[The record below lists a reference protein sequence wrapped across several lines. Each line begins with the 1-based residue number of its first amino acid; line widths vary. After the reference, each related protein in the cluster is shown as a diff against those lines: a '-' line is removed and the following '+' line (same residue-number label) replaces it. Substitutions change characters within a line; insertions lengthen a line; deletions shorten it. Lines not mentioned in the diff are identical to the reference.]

1 MAENGLY
8 DVLRMGLSS
17 LRSQSRAME
26 TVGRNMANVNNQA
39 YSRQRVIFGELA
51 PSGGASTGVDV
62 LEIQQVRDALL
73 DRQVVREK
81 SSAAALAAET
91 AAYERGEAAMGET
104 ISNVSD
110 PSLAATTGGNSLTNA
125 LAGFFGAARQLSAN
139 PTNSTQK
146 QMFVQ
151 TATTLTERFQF
162 SNDRLAEV
170 QSDLSAQVSNDVDKA
185 NLLLTTISELNLMI
199 ASQESDTGTKAL
211 TLRDQR
217 QARVED
223 LAQVM
228 NFKTTTLPDAP
239 NQIQITATSA
249 TGVDTVILSAGTTLE
264 TLTFDDD
271 GAAVRVASSAT
282 ALALTGGSIKGHLF
296 ARDGALQTL
305 RDSLDLLASQMVT
318 SVNAVYN
325 PGGAGQNFF
334 DPAGTDAGSIQL
346 ASGLSGLNVRASVS
360 GGAAGDGSVA
370 QLISELDIQSFS
382 SATGDAIDGTM
393 GESYSAAISLFS
405 YSLSQSRM
413 QHENQ
418 TSVLNAVRG
427 QRESVSGVSLD
438 EEAAELMKFQR
449 AYQAS
454 ARVVS
459 VIDEMLDL
467 VVNSMGR
474 N

>member
-8 DVLRMGLSS
+8 DVLRMGISS
-17 LRSQSRAME
+17 LRAQSRAIE
-26 TVGRNMANVNNQA
+26 TVGRNMANVNNPTYA
-39 YSRQRVIFGELA
+39 RQRVIFGDVS
-51 PSGGASTGVDV
+51 PTGGASVGVDV
-62 LEIQQVRDALL
+62 IEVQQVRDVLL
-73 DRQVVREK
+73 DRQLVREK
-81 SSAAALAAET
+81 SGAAALEAET

-104 ISNVSD
+104 ISSVSD
-110 PSLAATTGGNSLTNA
+110 PSLAATTGSNSLTNA
-125 LAGFFGAARQLSAN
+125 MAGFFGAARQLSVD

-151 TATTLTERFQF
+151 TAKTMTERFQF

-170 QSDLSAQVSNDVDKA
+170 QADLTNQVSNDVDKA
-185 NLLLTTISELNLMI
+185 NGLLTTIKELNLMI
-199 ASQESDTGTKAL
+199 ATQESKTGTKAL

-228 NFKTTTLPDAP
+228 NFKTTPLPETP

-249 TGVDTVILSAGTTLE
+249 SGVDTVILSGGTTLE
-264 TLTFDDD
+264 TLAFA
-271 GAAVRVASSAT
+271 GAALRVVSSNT
-282 ALALTGGSIKGHLF
+282 ALTLTGGSTKGHLT

-318 SVNAVYN
+318 SVNKVYN
-325 PGGAGQNFF
+325 PSGTGQNFF
-334 DPAGTDAGSIQL
+334 DPAGTNASSIQL
-346 ASGLSGLNVRASVS
+346 ASGLTGLNVRASVA
-360 GGAAGDGSVA
+360 GGAAGDSSVA
-370 QLISELDIQSFS
+370 QAISKLDIRSFS
-382 SATGDAIDGTM
+382 STSGDAINGTM

-413 QHENQ
+413 NHENQ
-418 TSVLNAVRG
+418 TGVLNIVRG
-427 QRESVSGVSLD
+427 QRESTSGVSLD

-454 ARVVS
+454 ARVIS
-459 VIDEMLDL
+459 VVDQMLDI
-467 VVNSMGR
+467 VVNSLGR
-474 N
+474 G

>member
-17 LRSQSRAME
+17 LRAQSRAIE
-26 TVGRNMANVNNQA
+26 TVGRNMANVNNPT
-39 YSRQRVIFGELA
+39 YSRQRVIFGDVS
-51 PSGGASTGVDV
+51 PTGSASVGVDV
-62 LEIQQVRDALL
+62 IEVQQVRDVLL
-73 DRQVVREK
+73 DRQLVREK
-81 SSAAALAAET
+81 SGAAALEAET

-110 PSLAATTGGNSLTNA
+110 PSLAATTGSNSLTNA
-125 LAGFFGAARQLSAN
+125 MAGFFGAARQLSVD

-151 TATTLTERFQF
+151 TAKTMTERFQF

-170 QSDLSAQVSNDVDKA
+170 QADLTNQVSNDVDKA
-185 NLLLTTISELNLMI
+185 NGLLTTIKELNLMI
-199 ASQESDTGTKAL
+199 ATQESKTGTKAL

-249 TGVDTVILSAGTTLE
+249 SGVDTVILSGGTTLE
-264 TLTFDDD
+264 TLAFA
-271 GAAVRVASSAT
+271 GAALRVVSSNT
-282 ALALTGGSIKGHLF
+282 ALTLTGGSTKGHLT

-305 RDSLDLLASQMVT
+305 RNSLNLLAKQMVT
-318 SVNAVYN
+318 SVNAAYN
-325 PGGAGQNFF
+325 PSGTGQNFF
-334 DPAGTDAGSIQL
+334 DPAGTNASSIQL
-346 ASGLSGLNVRASVS
+346 ASGLTGLNVRASVA
-360 GGAAGDGSVA
+360 GGAAGDSSVA
-370 QLISELDIQSFS
+370 QAISKLDIRSFS
-382 SATGDAIDGTM
+382 STSGDAINGTM

-413 QHENQ
+413 NHENQ
-418 TSVLNAVRG
+418 TGVLNIVRG
-427 QRESVSGVSLD
+427 QRESTSGVSLD

-454 ARVVS
+454 ARVIS
-459 VIDEMLDL
+459 VVDQMLDI

-474 N
+474 G

>member
-17 LRSQSRAME
+17 LRAQSRAIE
-26 TVGRNMANVNNQA
+26 TVGRNMANVNNPT
-39 YSRQRVIFGELA
+39 YSRQRVIFGDVS
-51 PSGGASTGVDV
+51 PTGSASVGVDV
-62 LEIQQVRDALL
+62 MEVQQVRDVLL
-73 DRQVVREK
+73 DRQLVREK
-81 SSAAALAAET
+81 SGSAALEAET

-104 ISNVSD
+104 ISSVND

-125 LAGFFGAARQLSAN
+125 MAGFFGAARQLSVD

-151 TATTLTERFQF
+151 TAKTMTERFQF

-170 QSDLSAQVSNDVDKA
+170 QADLTNQVSNDVDKA
-185 NLLLTTISELNLMI
+185 NGLLTTIKELNLMI
-199 ASQESDTGTKAL
+199 ATQESKTGTKAL

-249 TGVDTVILSAGTTLE
+249 SGVDTVILSGGTTLE
-264 TLTFDDD
+264 TLAFA
-271 GAAVRVASSAT
+271 GAALRVVSSNT
-282 ALALTGGSIKGHLF
+282 ALTLTGGSTKGHLT

-305 RDSLDLLASQMVT
+305 RNSLNLLAKQMVT
-318 SVNAVYN
+318 SVNAAYN
-325 PGGAGQNFF
+325 PSGTGQNFF
-334 DPAGTDAGSIQL
+334 DPAGTNASSIQL
-346 ASGLSGLNVRASVS
+346 ASGLTGLNVRASVA
-360 GGAAGDGSVA
+360 GGAAGDSSVA
-370 QLISELDIQSFS
+370 QAISKLDIRSFS
-382 SATGDAIDGTM
+382 STSGDAINGTM

-413 QHENQ
+413 NHENQ
-418 TSVLNAVRG
+418 TGVLNIVRG
-427 QRESVSGVSLD
+427 QRESTSGVSLD

-454 ARVVS
+454 ARVIS
-459 VIDEMLDL
+459 VVDQMLDI
-467 VVNSMGR
+467 VVNSLGR
-474 N
+474 G

>member
-8 DVLRMGLSS
+8 DVLRMGISS
-17 LRSQSRAME
+17 LRAQSRAIE
-26 TVGRNMANVNNQA
+26 TVGRNMANVNNPT
-39 YSRQRVIFGELA
+39 YSRQRVIFGDVS
-51 PSGGASTGVDV
+51 PTGGASVGVDIIEV
-62 LEIQQVRDALL
+62 QQVRDVLL

-81 SSAAALAAET
+81 SGAAALEAET
-91 AAYERGEAAMGET
+91 AAYERGEAALGET
-104 ISNVSD
+104 ISSVSD
-110 PSLAATTGGNSLTNA
+110 PSVASTTGGNSLNNA
-125 LAGFFGAARQLSAN
+125 MAGFFGAARQLSVD

-146 QMFVQ
+146 QMFYQ
-151 TATTLTERFQF
+151 TAQTMTERFQF

-170 QSDLSAQVSNDVDKA
+170 QADLTDQVSNDVDKA
-185 NLLLTTISELNLMI
+185 NLLLSTISELNLMI
-199 ASQESDTGTKAL
+199 ATQESDTGTKAL

-249 TGVDTVILSAGTTLE
+249 SGVDTVVLSAGTTLE
-264 TLTFDDD
+264 TLTFDGD
-271 GAAVRVASSAT
+271 AVRVASSDT
-282 ALALTGGSIKGHLF
+282 ALALTGGSIKGHLT

-305 RDSLDLLASQMVT
+305 RDSLDQLANQMVT

-325 PGGAGQNFF
+325 PSGTGQNFF
-334 DPAGTDAGSIQL
+334 DPTGTDASSIRL
-346 ASGLSGLNVRASVS
+346 ASGLTGLNVRASAA

-370 QLISELDIQSFS
+370 QAISELDVQSFS
-382 SATGDAIDGTM
+382 STSGDAIDGTI

-413 QHENQ
+413 RSENQ
-418 TSVLNAVRG
+418 TGVLSAVRG
-427 QRESVSGVSLD
+427 QRESMSGVSLD

-454 ARVVS
+454 ARVIS
-459 VIDEMLDL
+459 IIDSMLDT
-467 VVNSMGR
+467 VVNGMG

>member
-17 LRSQSRAME
+17 LRAQSRAIE
-26 TVGRNMANVNNQA
+26 TVGRNMANVNNPTYA
-39 YSRQRVIFGELA
+39 RQRVIFGDVS
-51 PSGGASTGVDV
+51 PTGSASVGVDV
-62 LEIQQVRDALL
+62 IEVQQVRDVLL
-73 DRQVVREK
+73 DRQLVREK
-81 SSAAALAAET
+81 SGAAALEAET

-104 ISNVSD
+104 ISSVSD
-110 PSLAATTGGNSLTNA
+110 PSLAATTGSNSLTNA
-125 LAGFFGAARQLSAN
+125 MAGFFGAARQLSVD

-151 TATTLTERFQF
+151 TAKTMTERFQF

-170 QSDLSAQVSNDVDKA
+170 QADLTNQVSNDVDKA
-185 NLLLTTISELNLMI
+185 NGLLTTIKELNLMI
-199 ASQESDTGTKAL
+199 ATQESKTGTKAL

-249 TGVDTVILSAGTTLE
+249 SGVDTVILSGGTTLE
-264 TLTFDDD
+264 TLAFA
-271 GAAVRVASSAT
+271 GAALRVVSSNT
-282 ALALTGGSIKGHLF
+282 ALTLTGGSTKGHLT

-305 RDSLDLLASQMVT
+305 RNSLNLLAKQMVT
-318 SVNAVYN
+318 SVNAAYN
-325 PGGAGQNFF
+325 PSGTGQNFF
-334 DPAGTDAGSIQL
+334 DPAGTNASSIQL
-346 ASGLSGLNVRASVS
+346 ASGLTGLNVRASVA
-360 GGAAGDGSVA
+360 GGAAGDSSVA
-370 QLISELDIQSFS
+370 QAISKLDIRSFS
-382 SATGDAIDGTM
+382 STSGDAINGTM

-413 QHENQ
+413 NHENQ
-418 TSVLNAVRG
+418 TGVLNIVRG
-427 QRESVSGVSLD
+427 QRESTSGVSLD

-454 ARVVS
+454 ARVIS
-459 VIDEMLDL
+459 VVDQMLDI
-467 VVNSMGR
+467 VVNSLGR
-474 N
+474 G

>member
-8 DVLRMGLSS
+8 DVLRMGISS
-17 LRSQSRAME
+17 LRAQSRAIE
-26 TVGRNMANVNNQA
+26 TVGRNMANVNNPTYA
-39 YSRQRVIFGELA
+39 RQRVIFGDVS
-51 PSGGASTGVDV
+51 PTGGASVGVDV
-62 LEIQQVRDALL
+62 IEVQQVRDVLL
-73 DRQVVREK
+73 DRQLVREK
-81 SSAAALAAET
+81 SGAAALEAET

-104 ISNVSD
+104 ISNVRD
-110 PSLAATTGGNSLTNA
+110 PGLAATTGGNSLTNA
-125 LAGFFGAARQLSAN
+125 MAGFFGAARQLSVD

-151 TATTLTERFQF
+151 TAKTMTERFQF

-170 QSDLSAQVSNDVDKA
+170 QADLTDQVSNDTDKA
-185 NLLLTTISELNLMI
+185 NLLLTTIKELNLMI
-199 ASQESDTGTKAL
+199 ATQESETGTKAL

-249 TGVDTVILSAGTTLE
+249 SGVDTVILSGGTTLE
-264 TLTFDDD
+264 TLAFA
-271 GAAVRVASSAT
+271 GAALRVVSSNT
-282 ALALTGGSIKGHLF
+282 ALTLTGGSTKGHLT

-305 RDSLDLLASQMVT
+305 RNSLNLLAKQMVT
-318 SVNAVYN
+318 SVNAAYN
-325 PGGAGQNFF
+325 PSGTGQNFF
-334 DPAGTDAGSIQL
+334 DPAGTNASSIQL
-346 ASGLSGLNVRASVS
+346 ASGLTGLNVRASVA
-360 GGAAGDGSVA
+360 GGAAGDSSVA
-370 QLISELDIQSFS
+370 QAISKLDIRSFS
-382 SATGDAIDGTM
+382 STSGDAINGTM

-413 QHENQ
+413 NHENQ
-418 TSVLNAVRG
+418 TGVLSIVRG
-427 QRESVSGVSLD
+427 QRESTSGVSLD

-454 ARVVS
+454 ARVIS
-459 VIDEMLDL
+459 VVDQMLDI
-467 VVNSMGR
+467 VVNSLGR
-474 N
+474 G

>member
-1 MAENGLY
+1 MAETGLY

-17 LRSQSRAME
+17 LRSQSRAIE
-26 TVGRNMANVNNQA
+26 TVGRNMANVNNPTYA
-39 YSRQRVIFGELA
+39 RQRVIFGDVS
-51 PSGGASTGVDV
+51 PTGSASVGVDV
-62 LEIQQVRDALL
+62 IEVQQVRDVLL
-73 DRQVVREK
+73 DRQLVREK
-81 SSAAALAAET
+81 SGAAALEAET

-104 ISNVSD
+104 ISNVRD

-125 LAGFFGAARQLSAN
+125 MAGFFGAARQLSVD

-151 TATTLTERFQF
+151 TAKTMTERFQF

-170 QSDLSAQVSNDVDKA
+170 QADLTNQVSNDVDKA
-185 NLLLTTISELNLMI
+185 NGLLTTIKELNLMI
-199 ASQESDTGTKAL
+199 ATQESKTGTKAL

-249 TGVDTVILSAGTTLE
+249 SGVDTVILSGGTTLE
-264 TLTFDDD
+264 TLAFA
-271 GAAVRVASSAT
+271 GAALRVVSSNT
-282 ALALTGGSIKGHLF
+282 ALTLTGGSTKGHLT

-305 RDSLDLLASQMVT
+305 RNSLNLLAKQMVT
-318 SVNAVYN
+318 SVNAAYN
-325 PGGAGQNFF
+325 PSGTGQNFF
-334 DPAGTDAGSIQL
+334 DPAGTNASSIQL
-346 ASGLSGLNVRASVS
+346 ASGLTGLNVRASVA
-360 GGAAGDGSVA
+360 GGAAGDSSVA
-370 QLISELDIQSFS
+370 QAISKLDIRSFS
-382 SATGDAIDGTM
+382 STSGDAINGTM

-413 QHENQ
+413 NHENQ
-418 TSVLNAVRG
+418 TGVLNIVRG
-427 QRESVSGVSLD
+427 QRESTSGVSLD

-454 ARVVS
+454 ARVIS
-459 VIDEMLDL
+459 VVDQMLDI

-474 N
+474 G

>member
-8 DVLRMGLSS
+8 DVLRMGISS
-17 LRSQSRAME
+17 LRAQSRAIE
-26 TVGRNMANVNNQA
+26 TVGRNMANVNNPT
-39 YSRQRVIFGELA
+39 YSRQRVIFGDVS
-51 PSGGASTGVDV
+51 PTGGASVGVDIIEV
-62 LEIQQVRDALL
+62 QQVRDVLL

-81 SSAAALAAET
+81 SGAAALEAET
-91 AAYERGEAAMGET
+91 AAYERGEAALGET
-104 ISNVSD
+104 ISSVSD
-110 PSLAATTGGNSLTNA
+110 PSVASTTGGNSLNNA
-125 LAGFFGAARQLSAN
+125 MAGFFGAARQLSVD

-146 QMFVQ
+146 QMFYQ
-151 TATTLTERFQF
+151 TAQTMTERFQF

-170 QSDLSAQVSNDVDKA
+170 QADLSDQVSNDVDKA
-185 NLLLTTISELNLMI
+185 NLMLTTISELNLMI
-199 ASQESDTGTKAL
+199 ATQESDTGTKAL

-249 TGVDTVILSAGTTLE
+249 SGVDTVILSAGTTLE
-264 TLTFDDD
+264 TLTFDGD
-271 GAAVRVASSAT
+271 AVRVASSDT
-282 ALALTGGSIKGHLF
+282 ALTLTGGSIKGHLA

-305 RDSLDLLASQMVT
+305 RDSLDQLASQMVT

-325 PGGAGQNFF
+325 PSGTGQNFF
-334 DPAGTDAGSIQL
+334 DPTGTDASSIRL
-346 ASGLSGLNVRASVS
+346 ASGLTGLNVRASAA

-370 QLISELDIQSFS
+370 QAISELDVQSFS
-382 SATGDAIDGTM
+382 STSGDAIDGTI

-413 QHENQ
+413 RSENQ
-418 TSVLNAVRG
+418 TGVLSAVRG
-427 QRESVSGVSLD
+427 QRESMSGVSLD

-459 VIDEMLDL
+459 IIDSMLDS
-467 VVNSMGR
+467 VVNGMGR
-474 N
+474 S

>member
-1 MAENGLY
+1 
-8 DVLRMGLSS
+8 
-17 LRSQSRAME
+17 ME

-39 YSRQRVIFGELA
+39 YSRQRVIFGEVA
-51 PSGGASTGVDV
+51 ASGSASTGVDV
-62 LEIQQVRDALL
+62 IEIQQVRDALL

-110 PSLAATTGGNSLTNA
+110 PSLAATTGGNSLANA
-125 LAGFFGAARQLSAN
+125 MAGFFGAARQLSAN

-185 NLLLTTISELNLMI
+185 NLLLTTISDLNLMI
-199 ASQESDTGTKAL
+199 ASQESETGTKAL

-217 QARVED
+217 QARLED

-228 NFKTTTLPDAP
+228 NFKTTSLPDAP

-282 ALALTGGSIKGHLF
+282 ALALTGGSIKGHLL

-370 QLISELDIQSFS
+370 QSISELDIQSFS

-454 ARVVS
+454 ARVIS

>member
-17 LRSQSRAME
+17 LRAQSRAIE
-26 TVGRNMANVNNQA
+26 TVGRNMANVNNPTYA
-39 YSRQRVIFGELA
+39 RQRVIFGDVS
-51 PSGGASTGVDV
+51 PTGGASVGVDV
-62 LEIQQVRDALL
+62 IEVQQVRDVLL
-73 DRQVVREK
+73 DRQLVREK
-81 SSAAALAAET
+81 SSTAALEAET

-104 ISNVSD
+104 ISSVSD
-110 PSLAATTGGNSLTNA
+110 PSLAATTGSNSLTNA
-125 LAGFFGAARQLSAN
+125 MAGFFGAARQLSVD

-151 TATTLTERFQF
+151 TAKTMTERFQF

-170 QSDLSAQVSNDVDKA
+170 QADLTNQVSNDVDKA
-185 NLLLTTISELNLMI
+185 NGLLTTIKELNLMI
-199 ASQESDTGTKAL
+199 ATQESKTGTKAL

-249 TGVDTVILSAGTTLE
+249 SGVDTVILSGGTTLE
-264 TLTFDDD
+264 TLAFA
-271 GAAVRVASSAT
+271 GAALRVVSSNT
-282 ALALTGGSIKGHLF
+282 ALTLTGGSTKGHLT

-305 RDSLDLLASQMVT
+305 RNSLNLLAKQMVT
-318 SVNAVYN
+318 SVNAAYN
-325 PGGAGQNFF
+325 PSGTGQNFF
-334 DPAGTDAGSIQL
+334 DPAGTNASSIQL
-346 ASGLSGLNVRASVS
+346 ASGLTGLNVRASVA
-360 GGAAGDGSVA
+360 GGAAGDSSVA
-370 QLISELDIQSFS
+370 QAISKLDIRSFS
-382 SATGDAIDGTM
+382 STSGDAINGTM

-413 QHENQ
+413 NHENQ
-418 TSVLNAVRG
+418 TGVLNIVRG
-427 QRESVSGVSLD
+427 QRESTSGVSLD

-454 ARVVS
+454 ARVIS
-459 VIDEMLDL
+459 VVDQMLDI
-467 VVNSMGR
+467 VVNSLGR
-474 N
+474 G

>member
-8 DVLRMGLSS
+8 DVLRMGISS
-17 LRSQSRAME
+17 LRAQSRAIE
-26 TVGRNMANVNNQA
+26 TVGRNMANVNNPT
-39 YSRQRVIFGELA
+39 YSRQRVIFGDVS
-51 PSGGASTGVDV
+51 PTGGASVGVDIIEV
-62 LEIQQVRDALL
+62 QQVRDVLL

-81 SSAAALAAET
+81 SGAAALEAET

-104 ISNVSD
+104 ISSVSD
-110 PSLAATTGGNSLTNA
+110 PSVASTTGGNSLNNA
-125 LAGFFGAARQLSAN
+125 MAGFFGAARQLSVD

-151 TATTLTERFQF
+151 TAQTMAERFQF
-162 SNDRLAEV
+162 SHDRLTEV
-170 QSDLSAQVSNDVDKA
+170 RADLSDQVSNDVDKA
-185 NLLLTTISELNLMI
+185 NLLLSTISELNLMI
-199 ASQESDTGTKAL
+199 ATQESDTGTKAL

-228 NFKTTTLPDAP
+228 NFKTTTLPDEP

-264 TLTFDDD
+264 TLSFDGD
-271 GAAVRVASSAT
+271 AVRVGSSDT
-282 ALALTGGSIKGHLF
+282 ALALTGGSIKGHLT
-296 ARDGALQTL
+296 ARDGALKTL
-305 RDSLDLLASQMVT
+305 SDSLDSLANQMVT

-325 PGGAGQNFF
+325 PSGTGQNFF
-334 DPAGTDAGSIQL
+334 DPTGTDASSIRL
-346 ASGLSGLNVRASVS
+346 ASGLTGLNVRTSPA

-370 QLISELDIQSFS
+370 QAISELDVQPFS
-382 SATGDAIDGTM
+382 SSSGDAIDGTM

-413 QHENQ
+413 HSENQ
-418 TSVLNAVRG
+418 SGVLSAVRG
-427 QRESVSGVSLD
+427 QRESMSGVSLD

-454 ARVVS
+454 ARVIS
-459 VIDEMLDL
+459 IIDSMLDT
-467 VVNSMGR
+467 VVNGMGR
-474 N
+474 G

>member
-1 MAENGLY
+1 
-8 DVLRMGLSS
+8 
-17 LRSQSRAME
+17 ME

-39 YSRQRVIFGELA
+39 YSRQRVIFGEVA
-51 PSGGASTGVDV
+51 ASGSASTGVDV
-62 LEIQQVRDALL
+62 IEIQQVRDALL

-110 PSLAATTGGNSLTNA
+110 PSLAATTGGNSLANA
-125 LAGFFGAARQLSAN
+125 MAGFFGAARQLSAN

-185 NLLLTTISELNLMI
+185 NLLLTTISDLNLMI
-199 ASQESDTGTKAL
+199 ASQESETGTKAL

-217 QARVED
+217 QARLED

-228 NFKTTTLPDAP
+228 NFKTTSLPDAP

-282 ALALTGGSIKGHLF
+282 ALALTGGSIKGHLL

-346 ASGLSGLNVRASVS
+346 ASGLSGLNVRASVP

-370 QLISELDIQSFS
+370 QSISELDIQSFS

-454 ARVVS
+454 ARVIS

>member
-17 LRSQSRAME
+17 LRAQSRAIE
-26 TVGRNMANVNNQA
+26 TVGRNMANVNNPT
-39 YSRQRVIFGELA
+39 YSRQRVIFGDVS
-51 PSGGASTGVDV
+51 PTGSASVGVDV
-62 LEIQQVRDALL
+62 IEVQQVRDVLL
-73 DRQVVREK
+73 DRQLVREK
-81 SSAAALAAET
+81 SGSAALEAET

-104 ISNVSD
+104 ISSVSD
-110 PSLAATTGGNSLTNA
+110 PSLAATTGSNSLTNA
-125 LAGFFGAARQLSAN
+125 MAGFFGAARQLSVD

-151 TATTLTERFQF
+151 TAKTMTERFQF

-170 QSDLSAQVSNDVDKA
+170 QADLTNQVSNDVDKA
-185 NLLLTTISELNLMI
+185 NGLLTTIKELNLMI
-199 ASQESDTGTKAL
+199 ATQESKTGTKAL

-249 TGVDTVILSAGTTLE
+249 SGVDTVILSGGTTLE
-264 TLTFDDD
+264 TLAFA
-271 GAAVRVASSAT
+271 GAALRVVSSNT
-282 ALALTGGSIKGHLF
+282 ALTLTGGSTKGHLT

-305 RDSLDLLASQMVT
+305 RNSLNLLAKQMVT
-318 SVNAVYN
+318 SVNAAYN
-325 PGGAGQNFF
+325 PSGTGQNFF
-334 DPAGTDAGSIQL
+334 DPAGTNASSIQL
-346 ASGLSGLNVRASVS
+346 ASGLTGLNVRASVA
-360 GGAAGDGSVA
+360 GGAAGDSSVA
-370 QLISELDIQSFS
+370 QAISKLDIRSFS
-382 SATGDAIDGTM
+382 STSGDAINGTM

-413 QHENQ
+413 NHENQ
-418 TSVLNAVRG
+418 TGVLNIVRG
-427 QRESVSGVSLD
+427 QRESTSGVSLD

-454 ARVVS
+454 ARVIS
-459 VIDEMLDL
+459 VVDQMLDI
-467 VVNSMGR
+467 VVNSLGR
-474 N
+474 G

>member
-17 LRSQSRAME
+17 LRAQSRAIE
-26 TVGRNMANVNNQA
+26 TVGRNMANVNNPT
-39 YSRQRVIFGELA
+39 YSRQRVIFGDVS
-51 PSGGASTGVDV
+51 PTGSASVGVDIIEV
-62 LEIQQVRDALL
+62 QQVRDVLL
-73 DRQVVREK
+73 DRQFVREK
-81 SSAAALAAET
+81 SGAAALEAET

-125 LAGFFGAARQLSAN
+125 MAGFFGAARQLSVD

-151 TATTLTERFQF
+151 TAKTMTERFQF

-170 QSDLSAQVSNDVDKA
+170 QADLTDQVSNDADKA
-185 NLLLTTISELNLMI
+185 NVLLTTIKELNQMI
-199 ASQESDTGTKAL
+199 ATQESETGTKAL

-239 NQIQITATSA
+239 NQLQITATSA
-249 TGVDTVILSAGTTLE
+249 SGVDTVILSGGTTLE
-264 TLTFDDD
+264 TLTFDGD
-271 GAAVRVASSAT
+271 ALRVASSET
-282 ALALTGGSIKGHLF
+282 ALTLTGGSIKGHLT

-325 PGGAGQNFF
+325 PSGTGQNFF
-334 DPAGTDAGSIQL
+334 NPAGTDAGSMQL
-346 ASGLSGLNVRASVS
+346 ASGLTGLNVRACVA

-370 QLISELDIQSFS
+370 QAISELDIQSFS
-382 SATGDAIDGTM
+382 STSGDAIDGTM
-393 GESYSAAISLFS
+393 GESYSSAISLFS

-413 QHENQ
+413 RHENQ
-418 TSVLNAVRG
+418 TGVLNAVRG

-454 ARVVS
+454 ARVIS
-459 VIDEMLDL
+459 VVDQMLDI
-467 VVNSMGR
+467 VVNSLGR
-474 N
+474 G

>member
-17 LRSQSRAME
+17 LRAQSRAIE
-26 TVGRNMANVNNQA
+26 TVGRNMANVNNPT
-39 YSRQRVIFGELA
+39 YSRQRVIFGDVS
-51 PSGGASTGVDV
+51 PTGSASVGVDV
-62 LEIQQVRDALL
+62 IEVQQVRDVLL
-73 DRQVVREK
+73 DRQLVREK
-81 SSAAALAAET
+81 SGAAALEAET

-104 ISNVSD
+104 ISSVSD
-110 PSLAATTGGNSLTNA
+110 PSLAATTGSNSLTNA
-125 LAGFFGAARQLSAN
+125 MAGFFGAARQLSVD

-151 TATTLTERFQF
+151 TAKTMTERFQF

-170 QSDLSAQVSNDVDKA
+170 QADLTNQVSNDVDKA
-185 NLLLTTISELNLMI
+185 NGLLTTIKELNLMI
-199 ASQESDTGTKAL
+199 ATQESKTGTKAL

-249 TGVDTVILSAGTTLE
+249 SGVDTVILSGGTTLE
-264 TLTFDDD
+264 TLAFA
-271 GAAVRVASSAT
+271 GAALRVVSSNT
-282 ALALTGGSIKGHLF
+282 ALTLTGGSTKGHLT

-305 RDSLDLLASQMVT
+305 RNSLNLLAKQMVT
-318 SVNAVYN
+318 SVNAAYN
-325 PGGAGQNFF
+325 PSGTGQNFF
-334 DPAGTDAGSIQL
+334 DPAGTNASSIQL
-346 ASGLSGLNVRASVS
+346 ASGLTGLNVRASVA
-360 GGAAGDGSVA
+360 GGAAGDSSVA
-370 QLISELDIQSFS
+370 QAISKLDIRSFS
-382 SATGDAIDGTM
+382 STSGDAINGTM

-413 QHENQ
+413 NHENQ
-418 TSVLNAVRG
+418 TGVLNIVRG
-427 QRESVSGVSLD
+427 QRESTSGVSLD

-454 ARVVS
+454 ARVIS
-459 VIDEMLDL
+459 VVDQMLDI
-467 VVNSMGR
+467 VVNSLGR
-474 N
+474 G

>member
-17 LRSQSRAME
+17 LRAQSRAIE
-26 TVGRNMANVNNQA
+26 TVGRNMANVNNPT
-39 YSRQRVIFGELA
+39 YSRQRVIFGDVS
-51 PSGGASTGVDV
+51 PTGSASVGVDIIEV
-62 LEIQQVRDALL
+62 QQVRDVLL
-73 DRQVVREK
+73 DRQLVREK
-81 SSAAALAAET
+81 SGAAALEAET

-125 LAGFFGAARQLSAN
+125 MAGFFGAARQLSVD

-151 TATTLTERFQF
+151 TAKTMTERFQF

-170 QSDLSAQVSNDVDKA
+170 QADLTNQVSNDVDKA
-185 NLLLTTISELNLMI
+185 NVLLTTIKELNLMI
-199 ASQESDTGTKAL
+199 ATQESKTGTKAL

-239 NQIQITATSA
+239 NQLQITATSA
-249 TGVDTVILSAGTTLE
+249 SGVDTVILSGGTTLE
-264 TLTFDDD
+264 TLAFA
-271 GAAVRVASSAT
+271 GAALRVVSSNT
-282 ALALTGGSIKGHLF
+282 ALTLTGGSTKGHLT

-305 RDSLDLLASQMVT
+305 RNSLNLLAKQMVT
-318 SVNAVYN
+318 SVNAAYN
-325 PGGAGQNFF
+325 PSGTGQNFF
-334 DPAGTDAGSIQL
+334 DPAGTNASSIQL
-346 ASGLSGLNVRASVS
+346 ASGLTGLNVRASVA
-360 GGAAGDGSVA
+360 GGAAGDSSVA
-370 QLISELDIQSFS
+370 QAISKLDIRSFS
-382 SATGDAIDGTM
+382 STSGDAINGTM

-413 QHENQ
+413 NHENQ
-418 TSVLNAVRG
+418 TGVLNIVRG

-454 ARVVS
+454 ARVIS
-459 VIDEMLDL
+459 VVDQMLDI

-474 N
+474 G

>member
-17 LRSQSRAME
+17 LRAQSRAIE
-26 TVGRNMANVNNQA
+26 TVGRNMANVNNPTYA
-39 YSRQRVIFGELA
+39 RQRVIFGDVS
-51 PSGGASTGVDV
+51 PTGSASVGVDV
-62 LEIQQVRDALL
+62 IEVQQVRDVLL
-73 DRQVVREK
+73 DRQLVREK
-81 SSAAALAAET
+81 SGAAALEAET

-104 ISNVSD
+104 ISSVSD
-110 PSLAATTGGNSLTNA
+110 PSLAATTGSNSLTNA
-125 LAGFFGAARQLSAN
+125 MAGFFGAARQLSVD

-151 TATTLTERFQF
+151 TAKTMTERFQF

-170 QSDLSAQVSNDVDKA
+170 QADLTNQVSNDVDKA
-185 NLLLTTISELNLMI
+185 NGLLTTIKELNLMI
-199 ASQESDTGTKAL
+199 ATQESKTGTKAL

-249 TGVDTVILSAGTTLE
+249 SGVDTVILSGGTTLE
-264 TLTFDDD
+264 TLAFA
-271 GAAVRVASSAT
+271 GAALRVVSSNT
-282 ALALTGGSIKGHLF
+282 ALTLTGGSTKGLLT

-305 RDSLDLLASQMVT
+305 RNSLNLLAKQMVT
-318 SVNAVYN
+318 SVNAAYN
-325 PGGAGQNFF
+325 PSGTGQNFF
-334 DPAGTDAGSIQL
+334 DPAGTNASSIQL
-346 ASGLSGLNVRASVS
+346 ASGLTGLNVRASVA
-360 GGAAGDGSVA
+360 GGAAGDSSVA
-370 QLISELDIQSFS
+370 QAISKLDIRSFS
-382 SATGDAIDGTM
+382 STSGDAINGTM

-413 QHENQ
+413 NHENQ
-418 TSVLNAVRG
+418 TGVLNIVRG
-427 QRESVSGVSLD
+427 QRESTSGVSLD

-454 ARVVS
+454 ARVIS
-459 VIDEMLDL
+459 VVDQMLDI
-467 VVNSMGR
+467 VVNSLGR
-474 N
+474 G

>member
-17 LRSQSRAME
+17 LRAQSRAIE
-26 TVGRNMANVNNQA
+26 TVGRNMANVNNPTYA
-39 YSRQRVIFGELA
+39 RQRVIFGDVS
-51 PSGGASTGVDV
+51 PTGSASVGVDV
-62 LEIQQVRDALL
+62 IEVQQVRDVLL
-73 DRQVVREK
+73 DRQLVREK
-81 SSAAALAAET
+81 SGAAALEAET

-104 ISNVSD
+104 ISSVND

-125 LAGFFGAARQLSAN
+125 MAGFFGAARQLSVD

-151 TATTLTERFQF
+151 TAKTMTERFQF

-170 QSDLSAQVSNDVDKA
+170 QADLTNQVSNDVDKA
-185 NLLLTTISELNLMI
+185 NGLLTTIKELNLMI
-199 ASQESDTGTKAL
+199 ATQESKTGTKAL

-249 TGVDTVILSAGTTLE
+249 SGVDTVILSGGTTLE
-264 TLTFDDD
+264 TLAFA
-271 GAAVRVASSAT
+271 GAALRVVSSNT
-282 ALALTGGSIKGHLF
+282 ALTLTGGSTKGHLT

-305 RDSLDLLASQMVT
+305 RNSLNLLAKQMVT
-318 SVNAVYN
+318 SVNAAYN
-325 PGGAGQNFF
+325 PSGTGQNFF
-334 DPAGTDAGSIQL
+334 DPAGTNASSIQL
-346 ASGLSGLNVRASVS
+346 ASGLTGLNVRASVA
-360 GGAAGDGSVA
+360 GGAAGDSSVA
-370 QLISELDIQSFS
+370 QAISKLDIRSFS
-382 SATGDAIDGTM
+382 STSGDAINGTM

-413 QHENQ
+413 NHENQ
-418 TSVLNAVRG
+418 TGVLNIVRG
-427 QRESVSGVSLD
+427 QRESTSGVSLD

-454 ARVVS
+454 ARVIS
-459 VIDEMLDL
+459 VVDQMLDI
-467 VVNSMGR
+467 VVNSLGR
-474 N
+474 G

>member
-17 LRSQSRAME
+17 LRAQSRAIE
-26 TVGRNMANVNNQA
+26 TVGRNMANVNNPTYA
-39 YSRQRVIFGELA
+39 RQRVIFGDVS
-51 PSGGASTGVDV
+51 PTGGASVGVDV
-62 LEIQQVRDALL
+62 IEVQQVRDVLL
-73 DRQVVREK
+73 DRQLVREK
-81 SSAAALAAET
+81 SGAAALEAET

-104 ISNVSD
+104 ISSVSD
-110 PSLAATTGGNSLTNA
+110 PSLAATTGSNSLTNA
-125 LAGFFGAARQLSAN
+125 MAGFFGAARQLSVD

-151 TATTLTERFQF
+151 TAKTMTERFQF

-170 QSDLSAQVSNDVDKA
+170 QADLTNQVSNDVDKA
-185 NLLLTTISELNLMI
+185 NGLLTTIKELNLMI
-199 ASQESDTGTKAL
+199 ATQESKTGTKAL

-249 TGVDTVILSAGTTLE
+249 SGVDTVILSGGTTLE
-264 TLTFDDD
+264 TLAFA
-271 GAAVRVASSAT
+271 GAALRVVSSNT
-282 ALALTGGSIKGHLF
+282 ALTLTGGSTKGHLT

-305 RDSLDLLASQMVT
+305 RNSLNLLAKQMVT
-318 SVNAVYN
+318 SVNAAYN
-325 PGGAGQNFF
+325 PSGTGQNFF
-334 DPAGTDAGSIQL
+334 DPAGTNASSIQL
-346 ASGLSGLNVRASVS
+346 ASGLTGLNVRASVA
-360 GGAAGDGSVA
+360 GGAAGDSSVA
-370 QLISELDIQSFS
+370 QAISKLDIRSFS
-382 SATGDAIDGTM
+382 STSGDAINGTM

-413 QHENQ
+413 NHENQ
-418 TSVLNAVRG
+418 TGVLNIVRG
-427 QRESVSGVSLD
+427 QRESTSGVSLD

-454 ARVVS
+454 ARVIS
-459 VIDEMLDL
+459 VVDQMLDI
-467 VVNSMGR
+467 VVNSLGR
-474 N
+474 G

>member
-17 LRSQSRAME
+17 LRAQSRAIE
-26 TVGRNMANVNNQA
+26 TVGRNMANVNNPTYA
-39 YSRQRVIFGELA
+39 RQRVIFGDVS
-51 PSGGASTGVDV
+51 PTGSASVGVDV
-62 LEIQQVRDALL
+62 IEVQQVRDVLL
-73 DRQVVREK
+73 DRQLVREK
-81 SSAAALAAET
+81 SGAAALEAET

-104 ISNVSD
+104 ISSVSD
-110 PSLAATTGGNSLTNA
+110 PSLAATTGSNSLTNA
-125 LAGFFGAARQLSAN
+125 MAGFFGAARQLSVD

-151 TATTLTERFQF
+151 TAKTMTERFQF

-170 QSDLSAQVSNDVDKA
+170 QADLTNQVSNDVDKA
-185 NLLLTTISELNLMI
+185 NGLLTTIKELNLMI
-199 ASQESDTGTKAL
+199 ATQESKTGTKAL

-249 TGVDTVILSAGTTLE
+249 SGVDTVILSGGTTLE
-264 TLTFDDD
+264 TLAFA
-271 GAAVRVASSAT
+271 GAALRVVSSNT
-282 ALALTGGSIKGHLF
+282 ALTLTGGSTKGHLT

-305 RDSLDLLASQMVT
+305 RNSLNLLAKQMVT
-318 SVNAVYN
+318 SVNAAYN
-325 PGGAGQNFF
+325 PSGTGQNFF
-334 DPAGTDAGSIQL
+334 DPAGTNASSIQL
-346 ASGLSGLNVRASVS
+346 ASGLTGLNVRASVA
-360 GGAAGDGSVA
+360 GGAAGDSSVA
-370 QLISELDIQSFS
+370 QAISKLDIRSFS
-382 SATGDAIDGTM
+382 STSGDAINGTM

-413 QHENQ
+413 NHENQ
-418 TSVLNAVRG
+418 TGVLNIVRG
-427 QRESVSGVSLD
+427 QRESTSGVSLD

-454 ARVVS
+454 ARVIS
-459 VIDEMLDL
+459 VVDQMLDI

-474 N
+474 G

>member
-17 LRSQSRAME
+17 LRAQSRAIE
-26 TVGRNMANVNNQA
+26 TVGRNMANVNNPTYA
-39 YSRQRVIFGELA
+39 RQRVIFGDVS
-51 PSGGASTGVDV
+51 PTGGASVGVDV
-62 LEIQQVRDALL
+62 IEVQQVRDVLL
-73 DRQVVREK
+73 DRQLVREK
-81 SSAAALAAET
+81 SSTAALEAET

-104 ISNVSD
+104 ISNVRD
-110 PSLAATTGGNSLTNA
+110 PGLAATTGGNSLTNA
-125 LAGFFGAARQLSAN
+125 MAGFFGAARQLSVD

-151 TATTLTERFQF
+151 TAKTMTERFQF

-170 QSDLSAQVSNDVDKA
+170 QADLTDQVSNDADKA
-185 NLLLTTISELNLMI
+185 NLLLTTIKELNLMI
-199 ASQESDTGTKAL
+199 ASQESETGTKAL

-249 TGVDTVILSAGTTLE
+249 SGVDTVILSGGTTLE
-264 TLTFDDD
+264 TLTFDGD
-271 GAAVRVASSAT
+271 ALRVASSET
-282 ALALTGGSIKGHLF
+282 ALTLTGGSIKGHLT

-325 PGGAGQNFF
+325 PSGTGQNFF
-334 DPAGTDAGSIQL
+334 NPAGTDAGSMQL
-346 ASGLSGLNVRASVS
+346 ASGLTGLNVRACVA

-370 QLISELDIQSFS
+370 QAISELDIQSFS
-382 SATGDAIDGTM
+382 STSGDAIDGTM
-393 GESYSAAISLFS
+393 GESYSSAISLFS

-413 QHENQ
+413 RHENQ
-418 TSVLNAVRG
+418 TGVLNAVRG

-454 ARVVS
+454 ARVIS
-459 VIDEMLDL
+459 VVDQMLDI
-467 VVNSMGR
+467 VVNSLGR
-474 N
+474 G

>member
-17 LRSQSRAME
+17 LRAQSRAIE
-26 TVGRNMANVNNQA
+26 TVGRNMANVNNPTYA
-39 YSRQRVIFGELA
+39 RQRVIFGDVS
-51 PSGGASTGVDV
+51 PTGSASVGVDV
-62 LEIQQVRDALL
+62 IEVQQVRDVLL
-73 DRQVVREK
+73 DRQLVREK
-81 SSAAALAAET
+81 SGAAALEAET

-104 ISNVSD
+104 ISNVRD

-125 LAGFFGAARQLSAN
+125 MAGFFGAARQLSVD

-151 TATTLTERFQF
+151 TAKTMTERFQF

-170 QSDLSAQVSNDVDKA
+170 QADLTDQVSNDTDKA
-185 NLLLTTISELNLMI
+185 NLLLTTIKELNLMI
-199 ASQESDTGTKAL
+199 ATQESETGTKAL

-239 NQIQITATSA
+239 NQLQITATSA
-249 TGVDTVILSAGTTLE
+249 SGVDTVILSGGTTLE
-264 TLTFDDD
+264 TLTFDGD
-271 GAAVRVASSAT
+271 ALRVASSET
-282 ALALTGGSIKGHLF
+282 ALTLTGGSIKGHLT

-318 SVNAVYN
+318 SVNKVYN
-325 PGGAGQNFF
+325 PSGTGQNFF
-334 DPAGTDAGSIQL
+334 DPAGTDAGSLQL
-346 ASGLSGLNVRASVS
+346 ATGLTGLNVRACVA

-370 QLISELDIQSFS
+370 QAISELDVQSFS
-382 SATGDAIDGTM
+382 SSSGDAIDGTM

-405 YSLSQSRM
+405 YGLSQSRM
-413 QHENQ
+413 RHENQ
-418 TSVLNAVRG
+418 TGVLNAVRG

-454 ARVVS
+454 ARVIS
-459 VIDEMLDL
+459 VVDQMLDI
-467 VVNSMGR
+467 VVNNLGR
-474 N
+474 G

>member
-17 LRSQSRAME
+17 LRAQSRAIE
-26 TVGRNMANVNNQA
+26 TVGRNMANVNNPTYA
-39 YSRQRVIFGELA
+39 RQRVIFGDVS
-51 PSGGASTGVDV
+51 PTGSASVGVDV
-62 LEIQQVRDALL
+62 IEVQQVRDVLL
-73 DRQVVREK
+73 DRQLVREK
-81 SSAAALAAET
+81 SGSAALEAET

-104 ISNVSD
+104 ISSVND

-125 LAGFFGAARQLSAN
+125 MAGFFGAARQLSVD

-151 TATTLTERFQF
+151 TAKTMTERFQF

-170 QSDLSAQVSNDVDKA
+170 QADLTNQVSNDVDKA
-185 NLLLTTISELNLMI
+185 NGLLTTIKELNLMI
-199 ASQESDTGTKAL
+199 ATQESKTGTKAL

-249 TGVDTVILSAGTTLE
+249 SGVDTVILSGGTTLE
-264 TLTFDDD
+264 TLAFA
-271 GAAVRVASSAT
+271 GAALRVVSSNT
-282 ALALTGGSIKGHLF
+282 ALTLTGGSTKGHLT

-305 RDSLDLLASQMVT
+305 RNSLNLLAKQMVT
-318 SVNAVYN
+318 SVNAAYN
-325 PGGAGQNFF
+325 PSGTGQNFF
-334 DPAGTDAGSIQL
+334 DPAGTNASSIQL
-346 ASGLSGLNVRASVS
+346 ASGLTGLNVRASVA
-360 GGAAGDGSVA
+360 GGAAGDSSVA
-370 QLISELDIQSFS
+370 QAISKLDIRSFS
-382 SATGDAIDGTM
+382 STSGDAINGTM

-413 QHENQ
+413 NHENQ
-418 TSVLNAVRG
+418 TGVLNIVRG
-427 QRESVSGVSLD
+427 QRESTSGVSLD

-454 ARVVS
+454 ARVIS
-459 VIDEMLDL
+459 VVDQMLDI
-467 VVNSMGR
+467 VVNSLGR
-474 N
+474 G

>member
-17 LRSQSRAME
+17 LRAQSRAIE
-26 TVGRNMANVNNQA
+26 TVGRNMANVNNPTYA
-39 YSRQRVIFGELA
+39 RQRVIFGDVS
-51 PSGGASTGVDV
+51 PTGSASVGVDV
-62 LEIQQVRDALL
+62 IEVQQVRDVLL
-73 DRQVVREK
+73 DRQLVREK
-81 SSAAALAAET
+81 SGAAALEAET

-104 ISNVSD
+104 ISSVSD
-110 PSLAATTGGNSLTNA
+110 PSLAATTGSNSLTNA
-125 LAGFFGAARQLSAN
+125 MAGFFGAARQLSVD

-151 TATTLTERFQF
+151 TAKTMTERFQF

-170 QSDLSAQVSNDVDKA
+170 QADLTNQVSNDVDKA
-185 NLLLTTISELNLMI
+185 NGLLTTIKELNLMI
-199 ASQESDTGTKAL
+199 ATQESKTGTKAL

-249 TGVDTVILSAGTTLE
+249 SGVDTVILSGGTTLE
-264 TLTFDDD
+264 TLAFA
-271 GAAVRVASSAT
+271 GAALRVVSSNT
-282 ALALTGGSIKGHLF
+282 ALTLTGGSTKGHLT

-305 RDSLDLLASQMVT
+305 RNSLNLLAKQMVT
-318 SVNAVYN
+318 SVNAAYN
-325 PGGAGQNFF
+325 PSGTGQNFF
-334 DPAGTDAGSIQL
+334 DPAGTNASSIQL
-346 ASGLSGLNVRASVS
+346 ASGLTGLNVRASVA
-360 GGAAGDGSVA
+360 GGAAGDSSVA
-370 QLISELDIQSFS
+370 QAISKLDIRSFS
-382 SATGDAIDGTM
+382 STSGDAINGTM

-413 QHENQ
+413 NHENQ
-418 TSVLNAVRG
+418 TGVLSIVRG
-427 QRESVSGVSLD
+427 QRESTSGVSLD

-454 ARVVS
+454 ARVIS
-459 VIDEMLDL
+459 VVDQMLDI
-467 VVNSMGR
+467 VVNSLGR
-474 N
+474 G

>member
-17 LRSQSRAME
+17 LRAQSRAIE
-26 TVGRNMANVNNQA
+26 TVGRNMANVNNPTYA
-39 YSRQRVIFGELA
+39 RQRVIFGDVS
-51 PSGGASTGVDV
+51 PTGSASVGVDV
-62 LEIQQVRDALL
+62 IEVQQVRDVLL
-73 DRQVVREK
+73 DRQLVREK
-81 SSAAALAAET
+81 SGAAALEAET

-104 ISNVSD
+104 ISSVSD
-110 PSLAATTGGNSLTNA
+110 PSLAATTGSNSLTNA
-125 LAGFFGAARQLSAN
+125 MAGFFGAARQLSVD

-151 TATTLTERFQF
+151 TAKTMTERFQF

-170 QSDLSAQVSNDVDKA
+170 QADLTNQVSNDVDKA
-185 NLLLTTISELNLMI
+185 NVLLTTIKELNLMI
-199 ASQESDTGTKAL
+199 ATQESKTGTKAL

-249 TGVDTVILSAGTTLE
+249 SGVDTVILSGGTTLE
-264 TLTFDDD
+264 TLAFA
-271 GAAVRVASSAT
+271 GAALRVVSSNT
-282 ALALTGGSIKGHLF
+282 ALTLTGGSTKGHLT

-305 RDSLDLLASQMVT
+305 RNSLNLLAKQMVT
-318 SVNAVYN
+318 SVNAAYN
-325 PGGAGQNFF
+325 PSGTGQNFF
-334 DPAGTDAGSIQL
+334 DPAGTNASSIQL
-346 ASGLSGLNVRASVS
+346 ASGLTGLNVRASVA
-360 GGAAGDGSVA
+360 GGAAGDSSVA
-370 QLISELDIQSFS
+370 QAISKLDIRSFS
-382 SATGDAIDGTM
+382 STSGDAINGTM

-413 QHENQ
+413 NHENQ
-418 TSVLNAVRG
+418 TGVLNIVRG
-427 QRESVSGVSLD
+427 QRESTSGVSLD

-454 ARVVS
+454 ARVIS
-459 VIDEMLDL
+459 VVDQMLDI
-467 VVNSMGR
+467 VVNSLGR
-474 N
+474 G

>member
-17 LRSQSRAME
+17 LRAQSRAIE
-26 TVGRNMANVNNQA
+26 TVGRNMANVNNPTYA
-39 YSRQRVIFGELA
+39 RQRVIFGDVS
-51 PSGGASTGVDV
+51 PTGSASVGVDIIEV
-62 LEIQQVRDALL
+62 QQVRDVLL
-73 DRQVVREK
+73 DRQLVREK
-81 SSAAALAAET
+81 SGAAALEAET

-104 ISNVSD
+104 ISSVSD
-110 PSLAATTGGNSLTNA
+110 PSLAATTGSNSLTNA
-125 LAGFFGAARQLSAN
+125 MAGFFGAARQLSVD

-151 TATTLTERFQF
+151 TAKTMTERFQF

-170 QSDLSAQVSNDVDKA
+170 QADLTNQVSNDVDKA
-185 NLLLTTISELNLMI
+185 NGLLTTIKELNLMI
-199 ASQESDTGTKAL
+199 ATQESKTGTKAL

-249 TGVDTVILSAGTTLE
+249 SGVDTVILSGGTTLE
-264 TLTFDDD
+264 TLAFA
-271 GAAVRVASSAT
+271 GAALRVVSSNT
-282 ALALTGGSIKGHLF
+282 ALTLTGGSTKGHLT

-305 RDSLDLLASQMVT
+305 RNSLNLLAKQMVT
-318 SVNAVYN
+318 SVNAAYN
-325 PGGAGQNFF
+325 PSGTGQNFF
-334 DPAGTDAGSIQL
+334 DPAGTNASSIQL
-346 ASGLSGLNVRASVS
+346 ASGLTGLNVRASVA
-360 GGAAGDGSVA
+360 GGAAGDSSVA
-370 QLISELDIQSFS
+370 QAISKLDIRSFS
-382 SATGDAIDGTM
+382 STSGDAINGTM

-413 QHENQ
+413 RHENQ
-418 TSVLNAVRG
+418 TGVLNAVRG

-454 ARVVS
+454 ARVIS
-459 VIDEMLDL
+459 VVDQMLDI

-474 N
+474 G

>member
-1 MAENGLY
+1 M
-8 DVLRMGLSS
+8 
-17 LRSQSRAME
+17 
-26 TVGRNMANVNNQA
+26 
-39 YSRQRVIFGELA
+39 
-51 PSGGASTGVDV
+51 
-62 LEIQQVRDALL
+62 
-73 DRQVVREK
+73 
-81 SSAAALAAET
+81 
-91 AAYERGEAAMGET
+91 
-104 ISNVSD
+104 
-110 PSLAATTGGNSLTNA
+110 
-125 LAGFFGAARQLSAN
+125 AGFFGAARQLSAD

-151 TATTLTERFQF
+151 TAKTMTERFQF

-170 QSDLSAQVSNDVDKA
+170 QSDLSDQVSNDVDKA
-185 NLLLTTISELNLMI
+185 NLMLTTISELNLMI

-217 QARVED
+217 QARLED

-228 NFKTTTLPDAP
+228 NFKSTTLPDEP

-264 TLTFDDD
+264 TLTFDGD
-271 GAAVRVASSAT
+271 AVRVASSDT
-282 ALALTGGSIKGHLF
+282 ALALTGGSIKGHLT
-296 ARDGALQTL
+296 ARDGSLQTL

-325 PGGAGQNFF
+325 PGGTGQNFF
-334 DPAGTDAGSIQL
+334 DPAGTTAGSIQI
-346 ASGLSGLNVRASVS
+346 ASGLSGVNVRATVA

-370 QLISELDIQSFS
+370 QLISELDVQSFS

-413 QHENQ
+413 KYENQ
-418 TSVLNAVRG
+418 TGVLSAVRG
-427 QRESVSGVSLD
+427 QRESMSGVSLD

-454 ARVVS
+454 ARVIS
-459 VIDEMLDL
+459 VIDQMLDI

>member
-17 LRSQSRAME
+17 LRAQSRAIE
-26 TVGRNMANVNNQA
+26 TVGRNMANVNNPTYA
-39 YSRQRVIFGELA
+39 RQRVIFGDVS
-51 PSGGASTGVDV
+51 PTGGASVGVDIIEV
-62 LEIQQVRDALL
+62 QQVRDVLL
-73 DRQVVREK
+73 DRQLVREK
-81 SSAAALAAET
+81 SSTAALEAET

-104 ISNVSD
+104 ISNVRD
-110 PSLAATTGGNSLTNA
+110 PGLAATTGGNSLTNA
-125 LAGFFGAARQLSAN
+125 MAGFFGAARQLSVD

-151 TATTLTERFQF
+151 TAKTMTERFQF

-170 QSDLSAQVSNDVDKA
+170 QADLTDQVSNDADKA
-185 NLLLTTISELNLMI
+185 NLLLTTIKELNLMI
-199 ASQESDTGTKAL
+199 ASQESETGTKAL

-228 NFKTTTLPDAP
+228 NFKTTTLPETP
-239 NQIQITATSA
+239 NQLQITATSA
-249 TGVDTVILSAGTTLE
+249 SGVDTIILSGGTTLE
-264 TLTFDDD
+264 TLTFDGDTL
-271 GAAVRVASSAT
+271 RVASSET
-282 ALALTGGSIKGHLF
+282 ALTLTGGSIKGHLT

-305 RDSLDLLASQMVT
+305 RDSLNLLASQMVT

-325 PGGAGQNFF
+325 PSGTGQNFF
-334 DPAGTDAGSIQL
+334 NPAGTDAGSMQL
-346 ASGLSGLNVRASVS
+346 ASGLTGLNVRACVA

-370 QLISELDIQSFS
+370 QAISELDIQSFS
-382 SATGDAIDGTM
+382 STSGDAIDGTM

-413 QHENQ
+413 RHENQ
-418 TSVLNAVRG
+418 TGVFNAVRG
-427 QRESVSGVSLD
+427 QRESMSGVSLD

-454 ARVVS
+454 ARVIS
-459 VIDEMLDL
+459 IIDSMLDT
-467 VVNSMGR
+467 VVNGMGR
-474 N
+474 G

>member
-8 DVLRMGLSS
+8 DVLRMGISS
-17 LRSQSRAME
+17 LRAQSRAIE
-26 TVGRNMANVNNQA
+26 TVGRNMANVNNPTYA
-39 YSRQRVIFGELA
+39 RQRVIFGDVS
-51 PSGGASTGVDV
+51 PTGGASVGVDV
-62 LEIQQVRDALL
+62 IEVQQVRDVLL
-73 DRQVVREK
+73 DRQLVREK
-81 SSAAALAAET
+81 SSTAALEAET

-104 ISNVSD
+104 ISSVSD
-110 PSLAATTGGNSLTNA
+110 PSLAATTGSNSLTNA
-125 LAGFFGAARQLSAN
+125 MAGFFGAARQLSVD

-151 TATTLTERFQF
+151 TAKTMTERFQF

-170 QSDLSAQVSNDVDKA
+170 QADLTNQVSNDVDKA
-185 NLLLTTISELNLMI
+185 NGLLTTIKELNLMI
-199 ASQESDTGTKAL
+199 ATQESKTGTKAL

-249 TGVDTVILSAGTTLE
+249 SGVDTVILSGGTTLE
-264 TLTFDDD
+264 TLAFA
-271 GAAVRVASSAT
+271 GAALRVVSSNT
-282 ALALTGGSIKGHLF
+282 ALTLTGGSTKGHLT

-305 RDSLDLLASQMVT
+305 RNSLNLLAKQMVT
-318 SVNAVYN
+318 SVNAAYN
-325 PGGAGQNFF
+325 PSGTGQNFF
-334 DPAGTDAGSIQL
+334 DPAGTNASSIQL
-346 ASGLSGLNVRASVS
+346 ASGLTGLNVRASVA
-360 GGAAGDGSVA
+360 GGAAGDSSVA
-370 QLISELDIQSFS
+370 QAISKLDIRSFS
-382 SATGDAIDGTM
+382 STSGDAINGTM

-413 QHENQ
+413 NHENQ
-418 TSVLNAVRG
+418 TGVLSIVRG
-427 QRESVSGVSLD
+427 QRESTSGVSLD

-454 ARVVS
+454 ARVIS
-459 VIDEMLDL
+459 VVDQMLDI
-467 VVNSMGR
+467 VVNSLGR
-474 N
+474 G

>member
-17 LRSQSRAME
+17 LRAQSRAIE
-26 TVGRNMANVNNQA
+26 TVGRNMANVNNPTYA
-39 YSRQRVIFGELA
+39 RQRVIFGDVS
-51 PSGGASTGVDV
+51 PTGSASVGVDV
-62 LEIQQVRDALL
+62 IEVQQVRDVLL
-73 DRQVVREK
+73 DRQLVREK
-81 SSAAALAAET
+81 SGAAALEAET

-104 ISNVSD
+104 ISNVRD
-110 PSLAATTGGNSLTNA
+110 PGLAATTGGNSLTNA
-125 LAGFFGAARQLSAN
+125 MAGFFGAARQLSVD

-151 TATTLTERFQF
+151 TAKTMTERFQF

-170 QSDLSAQVSNDVDKA
+170 QADLTDQVSNDADKA
-185 NLLLTTISELNLMI
+185 NLLLTTIKELNLMI
-199 ASQESDTGTKAL
+199 ASQESETGTKAL

-228 NFKTTTLPDAP
+228 NFKTTTLPETP

-249 TGVDTVILSAGTTLE
+249 SGVDTVILSGGTTLE
-264 TLTFDDD
+264 TLTFDGD
-271 GAAVRVASSAT
+271 ALRVASSET
-282 ALALTGGSIKGHLF
+282 ALTLTGGSIKGHLT

-305 RDSLDLLASQMVT
+305 RDSLNLLASQMVT

-325 PGGAGQNFF
+325 PSGTGQNFF
-334 DPAGTDAGSIQL
+334 NPAGTDAGSMQL
-346 ASGLSGLNVRASVS
+346 ASGLTGLNVRACVA

-370 QLISELDIQSFS
+370 QAISELDIQSFS
-382 SATGDAIDGTM
+382 STSGDAIDGTM

-413 QHENQ
+413 RHENQ
-418 TSVLNAVRG
+418 TGVLNAVRG

-454 ARVVS
+454 ARVIS
-459 VIDEMLDL
+459 VVDQMLDI

-474 N
+474 G